1 MCIYR
6 RWLLAPCVLALVFLL
21 AGCKMDLYTKAKE
34 SDANEMLAVLLAA
47 GIDAEKMTPDAG
59 KTWTIQ
65 VDKEEIVRALDALK
79 ANALPREQRPNMGEL
94 FKKEGLI
101 STPTEERV
109 RFIFGI
115 EQGLSDTV
123 SKVDGVMVS
132 RVHIV
137 LPNNDPLAQNIK
149 PSSASVFVKYRR
161 EANVRELVPAIK
173 NLVVHAVE
181 GLTYDQVTVTMVA
194 AVGANDTGPL
204 IMDQAV
210 KREKASSNWW
220 IWGSAGV
227 LVLIGLAFGAVVL
240 FKPKWV
246 PARIRQVLGIKSA
259 SEVQPVSAA
268 T

>member
-1 MCIYR
+1 MSISK
-6 RWLLAPCVLALVFLL
+6 RWLFAPFALVLLFSL
-21 AGCKMDLYTKAKE
+21 AGCKIDLYTKAKE

-47 GIDAEKMTPDAG
+47 GLDAEKVTPDAG

-65 VDKEEIVRALDALK
+65 VEKEEIVRALDALR
-79 ANALPREQRPNMGEL
+79 ANALPREQRANMGEL

-115 EQGLSDTV
+115 EQALSDTV
-123 SKVDGVMVS
+123 SKVDGVIVS

-137 LPNNDPLAQNIK
+137 LPNNDPLAQNVK
-149 PSSASVFVKYRR
+149 PSSASVFVKHRR

-194 AVGANDTGPL
+194 AAGASDAPPVIT
-204 IMDQAV
+204 DQAV
-210 KREKASSNWW
+210 KREKTSANWW
-220 IWGSAGV
+220 IWGSAGFLILIGFAFGTV
-227 LVLIGLAFGAVVL
+227 LV
-240 FKPKWV
+240 FKPAWV
-246 PARIRQVLGIKSA
+246 PARIRQVLGIKDV
-259 SEVQPVSAA
+259 SEVQPVSAV

>member
-1 MCIYR
+1 MCIYK
-6 RWLLAPCVLALVFLL
+6 RWSFTLFVLALIFSLTS
-21 AGCKMDLYTKAKE
+21 CKMDLYTKVKE
-34 SDANEMLAVLLAA
+34 SDANEMLAVLLAT
-47 GIDAEKMTPDAG
+47 GLDAEKMTPDAG

-65 VDKEEIVRALDALK
+65 VEKEEIVRALDALR

-123 SKVDGVMVS
+123 SKVDGVIVS

-137 LPNNDPLAQNIK
+137 LPNNDPLAQSVK
-149 PSSASVFVKYRR
+149 PSSASVFVKHRR

-181 GLTYDQVTVTMVA
+181 GLSYDQVTVTMVA
-194 AVGANDTGPL
+194 AIGASDTGPM
-204 IMDQAV
+204 IIDQAV
-210 KREKASSNWW
+210 KREKTSTNWW
-220 IWGSAGV
+220 IWSAAGF
-227 LVLIGLAFGAVVL
+227 LILIGLALGAVVL
-240 FKPKWV
+240 FKPTWV
-246 PARIRQVLGIKSA
+246 PARIRQVLGIKNV
-259 SEVQPVSAA
+259 SEVQPVSAV

>member
-1 MCIYR
+1 MYK
-6 RWLLAPCVLALVFLL
+6 RWILAPLMLVLVFLL

-47 GIDAEKMTPDAG
+47 GIDAEKATPDAG
-59 KTWTIQ
+59 KTWTIK
-65 VDKEEIVRALDALK
+65 VDKEEIVRALDALR

-123 SKVDGVMVS
+123 SKVDGVIVS

-181 GLTYDQVTVTMVA
+181 GLTYDQVTVTMVPA
-194 AVGANDTGPL
+194 AGASDIAPL
-204 IMDQAV
+204 IIEQAA
-210 KREKASSNWW
+210 KQEKASINWW
-220 IWGSAGV
+220 V
-227 LVLIGLAFGAVVL
+227 LGPASFLILLGLGFGAVIL
-240 FKPKWV
+240 FKPAWV
-246 PARIRQVLGIKSA
+246 PKRIRKILGIKSVG
-259 SEVQPVSAA
+259 EVIPVSA
-268 T
+268 TT